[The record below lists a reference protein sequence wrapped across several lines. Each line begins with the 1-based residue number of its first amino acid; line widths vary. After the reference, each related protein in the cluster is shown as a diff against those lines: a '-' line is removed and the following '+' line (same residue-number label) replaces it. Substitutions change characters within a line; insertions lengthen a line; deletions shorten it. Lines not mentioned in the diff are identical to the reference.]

1 MKLFSLVSAT
11 FAQTYAPY
19 STDYTTTDYSTY
31 SSTGHR
37 APYRACGGTITG
49 YETIASPFYPDY
61 YPNNAHCVWNIEL
74 DDDVAGFNIVR
85 KSEFSVESHY
95 RCAYDWVRL
104 ETDDYEV
111 NFCGG
116 EDVARKRR
124 AAKDEKE
131 GGKYTADQVNP
142 RDTGFPENWFIAGN
156 SAKITFNSDFSQAD
170 TGFELEIVKM
180 TRSQIIGH
188 HAQRV
193 MNSVADEKWG
203 TRYSERMHKILDKMD
218 DADTGVSCY
227 EENFPSVAGD
237 EGDEVTVFDAD
248 DMCKLNGQVNAAI
261 NSYARNNACEGRG
274 KVYRQI
280 IRSARKV
287 KKFFNEKNA
296 C

>member
-1 MKLFSLVSAT
+1 M
-11 FAQTYAPY
+11 
-19 STDYTTTDYSTY
+19 
-31 SSTGHR
+31 G
-37 APYRACGGTITG
+37 
-49 YETIASPFYPDY
+49 
-61 YPNNAHCVWNIEL
+61 
-74 DDDVAGFNIVR
+74 
-85 KSEFSVESHY
+85 
-95 RCAYDWVRL
+95 
-104 ETDDYEV
+104 

-170 TGFELEIVKM
+170 TGFEFELVKM

-193 MNSVADEKWG
+193 MDSVADEKWG

-248 DMCKLNGQVNAAI
+248 DMCKLNGQVNAAMLAKDE
-261 NSYARNNACEGRG
+261 ARSTDKSSVLRE
-274 KVYRQI
+274 KS
-280 IRSARKV
+280 RSSSMKRTPAKFNW
-287 KKFFNEKNA
+287 FFNRVLGHQNEKFLPNLYF
-296 C
+296 CSSINN